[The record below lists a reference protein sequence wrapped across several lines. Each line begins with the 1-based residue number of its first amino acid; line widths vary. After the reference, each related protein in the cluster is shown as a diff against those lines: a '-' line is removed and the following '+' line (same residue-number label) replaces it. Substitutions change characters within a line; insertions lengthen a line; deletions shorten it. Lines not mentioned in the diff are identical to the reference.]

1 MEENCMKK
9 TTAAANTTTSSSVRQ
24 GLGRMDLVSI
34 AVGQIIGAGIMAM
47 TGTAIG
53 MTGRSVNLAF
63 ILAGI
68 LCIFTAIPQI
78 LVGGTARFKGGQYTQ
93 VAAFGGQRLAGIF
106 TMINVCTG
114 LGIAMYIISF
124 TEYLLALVP
133 GAPAKL
139 ISVVVLT
146 VLFLINMIGTK
157 QAAVLQTA
165 MCVIMALAI
174 GLFIAFGIPN
184 LAPGYFAPPDFMTKG
199 ITGVLMASAYLSFA
213 AGGAQYVINFS
224 GEAKNPK
231 KDIPFAIIVPTIG
244 ISVIYAIMGTIASG
258 VLPVADVANKSLAL
272 VAEAILPKP
281 LYVFFIVGGAMFAL
295 LTTLNASIG
304 WICRPVVQAAKDGWL
319 PGCFGKINERFQTP
333 LNSLLL
339 FYVIGLV
346 PILMGLDISTVSN
359 ATVILT
365 AVVKCILCFTA
376 LRLPAIMPELWV
388 KSKFHVK
395 QGTLKILCVLGGVIA
410 TFQAVLLLATS
421 AKAELIGN
429 VIILAVAVV
438 YALCVNGRV
447 KMEVSYEDCE

>member
-1 MEENCMKK
+1 MSNPS
-9 TTAAANTTTSSSVRQ
+9 AATGELKRN
-24 GLGRMDLVSI
+24 LGRMDLVSV

-63 ILAGI
+63 VIAGI
-68 LCIFTAIPQI
+68 LCVLTAIPQI
-78 LVGGTARFKGGQYTQ
+78 MVGGTARFKGGQYTQ

-106 TMINVCTG
+106 TLINVFTG
-114 LGIAMYIISF
+114 LGIAMYVISF

-139 ISVVVLT
+139 ISVAVLT
-146 VLFLINMIGTK
+146 ILFLMNILGAK
-157 QAAVLQTA
+157 QAAVLQTV
-165 MCVIMALAI
+165 MCVIMAVAI
-174 GLFIAFGIPN
+174 AAFIAFGVPN
-184 LAPGYFAPPDFMTKG
+184 LQPGYFAPPDFMTKG
-199 ITGVLMASAYLSFA
+199 LTGVLMASAYLSFA

-244 ISVIYAIMGTIASG
+244 ISVVYAVMGTIAAG

-304 WICRPVVQAAKDGWL
+304 WMCRPIVQAAKDGWL
-319 PGCFGKINERFQTP
+319 PKVFGRLNARFGTP
-333 LNSLLL
+333 VNVLLL

-346 PILMGLDISTVSN
+346 PILAGLDISIVSSS
-359 ATVILT
+359 TVILT
-365 AVVKCILCFTA
+365 SAVKVILCFTA
-376 LRLPAIMPELWV
+376 IRLPKVMPELWN
-388 KSKFHVK
+388 KSKFHVGK
-395 QGTLKILCVLGGVIA
+395 GLLNTVCIVGGLVATL
-410 TFQAVLLLATS
+410 QVLLMLATS
-421 AKAELIGN
+421 APLELVGN
-429 VIILAVAVV
+429 LVILAASVV
-438 YALCVNGRV
+438 YALAANKRV
-447 KMEVSYEDCE
+447 KMEVSYEDCD

>member
-1 MEENCMKK
+1 MSNPS
-9 TTAAANTTTSSSVRQ
+9 AATGELKRN
-24 GLGRMDLVSI
+24 LGRMDLVSV

-63 ILAGI
+63 VIAGI
-68 LCIFTAIPQI
+68 LCILTAIPQI
-78 LVGGTARFKGGQYTQ
+78 MVGGTARFKGGQYTQ

-106 TMINVCTG
+106 TLINVFTG
-114 LGIAMYIISF
+114 LGIAMYVISF

-139 ISVVVLT
+139 ISVAVLT
-146 VLFLINMIGTK
+146 ILFLMNILGAK
-157 QAAVLQTA
+157 QAAVLQTV
-165 MCVIMALAI
+165 MCVIMAVAI
-174 GLFIAFGIPN
+174 AAFIAFGVPN
-184 LAPGYFAPPDFMTKG
+184 LQPGYFAPPDFMTKG
-199 ITGVLMASAYLSFA
+199 LTGVLMASAYLSFA

-244 ISVIYAIMGTIASG
+244 ISVVYAVMGTIAAG

-304 WICRPVVQAAKDGWL
+304 WMCRPIVQAAKDGWL
-319 PGCFGKINERFQTP
+319 PKVFGRLNARFGTP
-333 LNSLLL
+333 VNVLLL

-346 PILMGLDISTVSN
+346 PILAGLDISIVSSS
-359 ATVILT
+359 TVILT
-365 AVVKCILCFTA
+365 SAVKVILCFTA
-376 LRLPAIMPELWV
+376 IRLPKVMPELWN
-388 KSKFHVK
+388 KSKFHVGK
-395 QGTLKILCVLGGVIA
+395 GLLNTVCIVGGLVATL
-410 TFQAVLLLATS
+410 QVLLMLATT
-421 AKAELIGN
+421 APLELVGN
-429 VIILAVAVV
+429 LVILAASVV
-438 YALCVNGRV
+438 YALAANKRV
-447 KMEVSYEDCE
+447 KMEVSYEDCD

>member
-1 MEENCMKK
+1 MSNQS
-9 TTAAANTTTSSSVRQ
+9 AATGELKRN
-24 GLGRMDLVSI
+24 LGRMDLVSV

-63 ILAGI
+63 VIAGI
-68 LCIFTAIPQI
+68 LCVLTAIPQI
-78 LVGGTARFKGGQYTQ
+78 MVGGTARFKGGQYTQ

-106 TMINVCTG
+106 TLINVFTG
-114 LGIAMYIISF
+114 LGIAMYVISF

-139 ISVVVLT
+139 ISVAVLT
-146 VLFLINMIGTK
+146 ILFLMNILGAK
-157 QAAVLQTA
+157 QAAVLQTV
-165 MCVIMALAI
+165 MCVIMAVAI
-174 GLFIAFGIPN
+174 AAFIAFGIPN
-184 LAPGYFAPPDFMTKG
+184 LQPGYFAPPDFMTKG
-199 ITGVLMASAYLSFA
+199 LTGVLMASAYLSFA

-244 ISVIYAIMGTIASG
+244 ISVVYAVMGTIAAG

-304 WICRPVVQAAKDGWL
+304 WMCRPIVQAAKDGWL
-319 PGCFGKINERFQTP
+319 PKVFGRLNARFGTP
-333 LNSLLL
+333 VNVLLL

-346 PILMGLDISTVSN
+346 PILAGLDISIVSSS
-359 ATVILT
+359 TVILT
-365 AVVKCILCFTA
+365 SAVKVILCFTA
-376 LRLPAIMPELWV
+376 IRLPKVMPELWN
-388 KSKFHVK
+388 KSKFHVGK
-395 QGTLKILCVLGGVIA
+395 GLLNTVCIVGGLVATL
-410 TFQAVLLLATS
+410 QVLLMLATS
-421 AKAELIGN
+421 APLELVGN
-429 VIILAVAVV
+429 LVILAASVV
-438 YALCVNGRV
+438 YALAANKRV
-447 KMEVSYEDCE
+447 KMEVSYEDCD